1 MLSTPVLRGRAF
13 QLERVMARAPLR
25 CQISWP
31 GFAITTAVD
40 DDEDD
45 VVDGDG
51 DDDGDA
57 AVGSFVLM
65 ADVTNSSTEP
75 DARLCLLMAR

>member
-40 DDEDD
+40 DEG
-45 VVDGDG
+45 DGGG
-51 DDDGDA
+51 DDDDDA
-57 AVGSFVLM
+57 AVRSFVLM
-65 ADVTNSSTEP
+65 AEAASLSTEP